1 MIDNVKPEIAS
12 MVNQKQIQK
21 GLFTTLECIIQMKQH
36 LKESLTYNDSR
47 CLQARD
53 RVSYQKRD
61 G

>member
-12 MVNQKQIQK
+12 MVNQRQIQK
-21 GLFTTLECIIQMKQH
+21 SLFTTLECIILKQH